1 MGRRVFYSFH
11 YELDNWR
18 ASIVRN
24 IGSIEGNRPAT
35 DNDWETVKKGGV
47 KAIENWIAGQMSAR
61 TCTIVLAGSNTANRK
76 WITHEIVQSWN
87 NGLGVLVIHIHN
99 LKDSSGNQSTKGR
112 NPLEYIKH
120 GPSGLKLST
129 IAKAYCPP
137 YTNSKDVYDC
147 IVTNIESW
155 IEDAIEIR
163 KKNQ

>member
-35 DNDWETVKKGGV
+35 DNDWETVKKGGD

-76 WITHEIVQSWN
+76 WINHEIVQSWN
-87 NGLGVLVIHIHN
+87 KGLGVLVIHIHN
-99 LKDSSGNQSTKGR
+99 LKDSSRIRAFLVLKSF
-112 NPLEYIKH
+112 
-120 GPSGLKLST
+120 GLVL
-129 IAKAYCPP
+129 
-137 YTNSKDVYDC
+137 
-147 IVTNIESW
+147 W
-155 IEDAIEIR
+155 F
-163 KKNQ
+163 